1 MIHLTHFY
9 HSHNWTMQLHIH
21 ACRNCNTQMLEKLG
35 PDTGY
40 DGMNDLS
47 LTIPLQKLLNRAEET
62 DQLPKTILYS
72 LNPNDYPAILAL
84 MGCFQKE
91 QNGKLQLGSG

>member
-1 MIHLTHFY
+1 
-9 HSHNWTMQLHIH
+9 
-21 ACRNCNTQMLEKLG
+21 
-35 PDTGY
+35 
-40 DGMNDLS
+40 MNDLS

-84 MGCFQKE
+84 MGCFQKRTE
-91 QNGKLQLGSG
+91 WKNCS